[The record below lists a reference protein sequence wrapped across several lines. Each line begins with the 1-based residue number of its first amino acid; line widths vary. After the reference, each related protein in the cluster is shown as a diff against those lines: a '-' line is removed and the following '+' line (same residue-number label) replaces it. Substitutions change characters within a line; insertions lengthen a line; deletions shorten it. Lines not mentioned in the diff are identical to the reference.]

1 MKICR
6 YCGTANYDNTLT
18 CVGCGA
24 NVFNYVCA
32 NCGTVIQNGL
42 YCPRC
47 GVKVGQQPNTC
58 PKCGKVY
65 FTNACPNCGYSHIYQ
80 PNNNNYNNNLRSYAN
95 NTEQASYNQRSYPNI
110 TEQASYT
117 APTDKTQPKL
127 KSSSSSKKIKTKTNT
142 KTNTSRES
150 SKKSSENS
158 EKNKKF
164 SLGKILLWIFLF
176 PIMLTISVAKS
187 SSLNKTAKALI
198 IILGWAIFISLSSG
212 GSSNTNS
219 TNNGVKSST
228 SGSSTTV
235 PRPTKTP
242 KPTATPKSVTGIT
255 KFTLYES
262 DKHVELKEG
271 AAETNDYVSVKMEY
285 GRTLNLDDIIFV
297 SDNPEIATISL
308 SDKKSSLSSYVY
320 YTIKAINPGETNVY
334 ISTKD
339 GVNSDKINVKVIPT
353 IKAESVIITD
363 APGTMFLGDEIS
375 PKAEIYPDNTEDKSI
390 T

>member
-24 NVFNYVCA
+24 NVFNYVCV

-65 FTNACPNCGYSHIYQ
+65 FTNACPNCGYYHIYQ
-80 PNNNNYNNNLRSYAN
+80 PNNNNYYNNPQPYVN
-95 NTEQASYNQRSYPNI
+95 NTGPASYNPQSYPN
-110 TEQASYT
+110 TTQQA
-117 APTDKTQPKL
+117 
-127 KSSSSSKKIKTKTNT
+127 TNT
-142 KTNTSRES
+142 TPIDKAQTALKPSTSSEKKKTNTSKKT
-150 SKKSSENS
+150 SKKSSK
-158 EKNKKF
+158 KNKKF

-187 SSLNKTAKALI
+187 SSLNRKAKAVI
-198 IILGWAIFISLSSG
+198 IILAWAIFITIGSTG

-219 TNNGVKSST
+219 TNNGAKSS
-228 SGSSTTV
+228 SEGSSTTV
-235 PRPTKTP
+235 S

-255 KFTLYES
+255 KFTLIES
-262 DKHVELKEG
+262 YKHVELKEG
-271 AAETNDYVSVKMEY
+271 AETNYYVSVKMEY

-308 SDKKSSLSSYVY
+308 SDKKSSLSYVY

-334 ISTKD
+334 FSTKD
-339 GVNSDKINVKVIPT
+339 GMNSDKINVKVIPT
-353 IKAESVIITD
+353 IKAETIRITD
-363 APGTMFLGDEIS
+363 APGTVFLGDEIS
-375 PKAEIYPDNTEDKSI
+375 PQVEIFPAILKIKVLSGHQLTNQ
-390 T
+390 